1 MKIGNKKT
9 AAEMF
14 AAVRGCYSMVKF
26 WLATYMLLK

>member
-9 AAEMF
+9 AAEMS
-14 AAVRGCYSMVKF
+14 AAVRGCYSMVKV